1 MAQLLLVEDNAA
13 AAALICQYMKA
24 LYSDHQITICATAT
38 DAFDWAGKHHIDLF
52 ILDIQLPDYR
62 GTELGKHIRAMPEYR
77 FTPILFTTELGGEE
91 LAAYRE
97 IKCYD
102 FLIKPFTQEQFL
114 RAVSTALDMG
124 QQMKKP
130 EPILRI
136 EQKQFLF
143 EYELKQ
149 IRYIESFGKRLVIH
163 SISQGED
170 LADQISGYSLMR
182 LLELAG
188 KDNLIQCHKSFL
200 INPVFI
206 KKIDKGA
213 KELWLKDRIALS
225 YLRSPQEAEDVVQ
238 TVFLKLL
245 EGGMIVYSGKERAFL
260 TKVTINHCKNL
271 LTAVKKHEAIPLDE
285 AVLLIQPEDRDIFY
299 AVMELPEKYRAVVSL
314 HYFEGYSFREISEF
328 LHIGISAVSMRLHR
342 AKNILKKQLGRD

>member
-1 MAQLLLVEDNAA
+1 MAQILLVEDNAA

-170 LADQISGYSLMR
+170 LSDQISGYSLMR

-213 KELWLKDRIALS
+213 KELWLKDCKETIPIGEK
-225 YLRSPQEAEDVVQ
+225 YQHNLR
-238 TVFLKLL
+238 
-245 EGGMIVYSGKERAFL
+245 ERAL
-260 TKVTINHCKNL
+260 
-271 LTAVKKHEAIPLDE
+271 
-285 AVLLIQPEDRDIFY
+285 
-299 AVMELPEKYRAVVSL
+299 
-314 HYFEGYSFREISEF
+314 
-328 LHIGISAVSMRLHR
+328 
-342 AKNILKKQLGRD
+342 